1 MDKFLRA
8 WRQDALNRG
17 QIDAAIYIGDKVLA
31 VTSRYDQALSILG
44 EENPTHLISTTHNAR
59 RKLAHTNG
67 TTSRFRSAKGHRDRI
82 EASEERERDREQEKE
97 IKFQAGM
104 CYLRGLCFAKRNAFD
119 KARDCYK
126 DAVRIDVQCFEAF
139 EQLMKNSLMSPAEEL
154 AFLNELDFSSIRVDE
169 PSLADEAA
177 DFTKLLYTT
186 RLSKYASP
194 SELSNAVETLS
205 THYNLASNADLLLTR
220 AETLYTQCRF
230 HEALAITTDILNS
243 QSDLGSSADSS
254 SAYTAASLGHTPNLY
269 PLHLALLYETGAHNT
284 LFHLSH
290 ALSNHAPHES
300 YTYLAIGTYYLSTSR
315 ISEARRFF
323 SKASLMD
330 PHSAPAWIG
339 FAHTF
344 AAEGEHDQAIAAYS
358 TAARL
363 FQGSHLPQLF
373 LGMQHLALN
382 NMALAWEY
390 CIAAFEMSSGQVK
403 TSGSE
408 AGNADASNRIMSIPA
423 HLGGDPLVL
432 NEIGVILYHQSN
444 LPAAARLFKRALEL
458 AADLGCNMTAWIATR
473 ANLAHTLR
481 RLHRLDEALAEF
493 DECLRTATGGSGPG
507 PSQDII
513 ASRTISQFADLTIGH
528 GSAGTVS
535 GAASGY
541 EERNLLGSIHT
552 SRGIVLL
559 SMMGRTREAIMALHE
574 AVRILGGD
582 SGGGGV
588 AGTLLSRAMEIWA
601 LEEAQEEA
609 EEENEDRMAK
619 ANINLRS
626 RRKGRETLAQEPD
639 EQEAGSFG
647 GILLSGPNGRKSH
660 REKVLEKRLDDDA
673 DEMLNAAFGLREL
686 EELTGLCTWIEEESP
701 STVRSPS
708 FPLSVPPSDRRHT
721 AVEVLRA
728 GCSATSPLP
737 NPTLTRLPTMTT
749 PKYLIVSLPTSVT
762 PSGHRD
768 DVLSSVQKAV
778 SSSYGEVAPF
788 NTASFKIGTL
798 DALIQ
803 QSDDLAKLEA
813 LANLVVAKVGDT
825 LKNIFDGDESKI
837 AQHKSVNDKP
847 LEQYLKSFSWNKV
860 KYRADKPIAELVDLL
875 QKEVNSIDNDVRAKY
890 SQYNSLRTSL
900 QQLQKRQ
907 TGNLSTKSLTSV
919 VKPGTLLNNSD
930 HLETQLVAV
939 PNSYIKDFARSY
951 ETLSTFVVP
960 RSAVEVSR
968 DDEYTLYA
976 VTLFKK
982 YAAEFV
988 HKAREK
994 KWVPR
999 DFKFKEGGQE
1009 AEVKE
1014 VKKTEAEERRV
1025 WGETLRLGRTGWSEA
1040 VQALVHIIV
1049 LRVFVESVL
1058 RYGLPPDFVGAL
1070 IKTDRKR
1077 AEKARKGL
1085 DTQYAYL
1092 AGNAFGRD
1100 KKGRASKEEGV
1111 GGGAGADLV
1120 ASSDTSD
1127 YSAYVVYEIDL
1138 D

>member
-31 VTSRYDQALSILG
+31 VTNSDSDAFWLAQVHFTNNNYTRALGMLNRTGLIARSNSCQYLAAHCYIRQGRYDQALSILG

-59 RKLAHTNG
+59 
-67 TTSRFRSAKGHRDRI
+67 
-82 EASEERERDREQEKE
+82 
-97 IKFQAGM
+97 M

-154 AFLNELDFSSIRVDE
+154 AFLNELDFSSIRVDDS
-169 PSLADEAA
+169 SLADEAA

-194 SELSNAVETLS
+194 AELSNAVETLS
-205 THYNLASNADLLLTR
+205 THYNLASNPDLLLTR

-230 HEALAITTDILNS
+230 HEALAITTNILNS
-243 QSDLGSSADSS
+243 QSDLSSSADSS
-254 SAYTAASLGHTPNLY
+254 SAYTSASLGHTPNLY

-390 CIAAFEMSSGQVK
+390 CIAAFEMSSGQLK
-403 TSGSE
+403 ASGSE
-408 AGNADASNRIMSIPA
+408 GDASNRIMSIPA

-444 LPAAARLFKRALEL
+444 LPAAARLFKKALEL

-513 ASRTISQFADLTIGH
+513 TSRTISQFADLTIGH
-528 GSAGTVS
+528 GSAGNIS

-609 EEENEDRMAK
+609 EEEHEDRMAK
-619 ANINLRS
+619 ANINLRA
-626 RRKGRETLAQEPD
+626 RRKGRETVAQESD
-639 EQEAGSFG
+639 EPEAGSFG

-673 DEMLNAAFGLREL
+673 DEMLNAAFGLN
-686 EELTGLCTWIEEESP
+686 SQ
-701 STVRSPS
+701 
-708 FPLSVPPSDRRHT
+708 
-721 AVEVLRA
+721 
-728 GCSATSPLP
+728 
-737 NPTLTRLPTMTT
+737 TMTT
-749 PKYLIVSLPTSVT
+749 PNYLIVSLPTSVT

-768 DVLSSVQKAV
+768 DVLSSLQKAV
-778 SSSYGEVAPF
+778 GSSYGEVSPF
-788 NTASFKIGTL
+788 NTATFKIGTL

-803 QSDDLAKLEA
+803 QSEDLAKLES

-847 LEQYLKSFSWNKV
+847 LDQYLKSFSWNKV

-875 QKEVNSIDNDVRAKY
+875 QKEINSIDNDVRAKY

-907 TGNLSTKSLTSV
+907 TGNLSTKSLTSI
-919 VKPGTLLNNSD
+919 VKPGTLLTDSE

-939 PNSYIKDFARSY
+939 PNSYTRDFTRSY
-951 ETLSTFVVP
+951 ETLSPFVVP
-960 RSAVEVSR
+960 RSAVEVSK

-988 HKAREK
+988 HRAREK

-999 DFKFKEGGQE
+999 DFKFKEGGQA
-1009 AEVKE
+1009 AEVQE

-1040 VQALVHIIV
+1040 VQALVHVIV

-1077 AEKARKGL
+1077 AERARKGL
-1085 DTQYAYL
+1085 DAQYAYL
-1092 AGNAFGRD
+1092 AGNA
-1100 KKGRASKEEGV
+1100 
-1111 GGGAGADLV
+1111 
-1120 ASSDTSD
+1120 SDTSD